1 MDWTS
6 IIVAVVSGIS
16 SLSIVEVVRWWRG
29 RKSESVKGEAEA
41 VNHASDTIKLSAE
54 VSKIQAEQIKEMITE
69 IGSLQDGQLS
79 LERTIKELNVRIE
92 DLNQTISQTMNRAI
106 FAERL
111 ICRNEECELRK
122 PSLGTYKPR
131 KQ

>member
-6 IIVAVVSGIS
+6 IIVAIVSGIS
-16 SLSIVEVVRWWRG
+16 FTSIVEVVRWWRG

-69 IGSLQDGQLS
+69 IGTLQDGQLS
-79 LERTIKELNVRIE
+79 LEKTIKELNTRIE
-92 DLNQTISQTMNRAI
+92 DLNQTIKQTLNRAI

-111 ICRNEECELRK
+111 LCMDEECDLRN
-122 PSLGTYKPR
+122 PSIGTYKPR